1 MSVYGGLVPLGFPHS
16 NVHCGFILFICVDS
30 LSYPHKKGNH
40 FFLTPLLFPNRS
52 AMLQMLSGETGA
64 SPVRVRR
71 REVLDIAA
79 LTGVPQPWDKAIG
92 FTEKAGR

>member
-1 MSVYGGLVPLGFPHS
+1 MLFLNEDTSTRSHFAHYNTTFLRLQVKIPGSFFRWPLHFGARSV
-16 NVHCGFILFICVDS
+16 
-30 LSYPHKKGNH
+30 
-40 FFLTPLLFPNRS
+40 
-52 AMLQMLSGETGA
+52 MLKMLSGETGV

-71 REVLDIAA
+71 REVLYIAV